1 MRALLITLAIA
12 SVAAQCDRWA
22 AAGECT
28 RNPEYMRVRCADECA
43 QAANAAPPSPAPSPL
58 LVYTK
63 SACAAWAAAGEC
75 AHNRIFMSQSCSAAC
90 QCESWASAG
99 ECTRNS
105 AFMLEGCAD
114 ACTRSPPLPP
124 PPPPAVESDCV
135 KWAAMG
141 ECETNA
147 AFMMHS
153 CSAACEEATRQRPCS
168 LQACSGLAEHACD
181 ADSMH
186 VTAAA
191 SPTAPAPWHT
201 LPQLA
206 NSPAPIAVINE
217 AEVPARLLWV
227 DGLGVEHAFEGCRC
241 LALKASNCVPIA
253 SLIRC
258 GACVRGGDAWCK
270 ASAAVFYR
278 PPLEIAR
285 DALGARGARF
295 REIAARLVREHPVR
309 PRVVPVQRE

>member
-1 MRALLITLAIA
+1 MNKVFIHSSAAAFIHSSAMRALLITLAIL

-90 QCESWASAG
+90 Q
-99 ECTRNS
+99 
-105 AFMLEGCAD
+105 
-114 ACTRSPPLPP
+114 LPP

-270 ASAAVFYR
+270 ASATVFYR

-285 DALGARGARF
+285 DALGARGASF